1 MQGNKLTRATTHTG
15 SKDVAANPSGKT
27 SATATYKGSSSST
40 QINGRPASAS
50 SSGQA
55 RRQQACMVGLRKAH
69 YLAMDY

>member
-55 RRQQACMVGLRKAH
+55 SRQQI
-69 YLAMDY
+69 